1 MLLGWVLLHVHRNP
15 LPLTRAAWESGTA
28 VPFSAVRHDEQFSVN
43 LTVLEVFLLS

>member
-15 LPLTRAAWESGTA
+15 LPLTRRLGIGYSGT
-28 VPFSAVRHDEQFSVN
+28 VFPRSARDEQFSVN